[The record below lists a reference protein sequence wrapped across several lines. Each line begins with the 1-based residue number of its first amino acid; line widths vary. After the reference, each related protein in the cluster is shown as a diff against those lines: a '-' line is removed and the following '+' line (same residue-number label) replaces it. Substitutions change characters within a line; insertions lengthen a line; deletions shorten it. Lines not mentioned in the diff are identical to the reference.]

1 MSHLQHP
8 VCSRRSVALTAC
20 GWALLAIFVATSAW
34 IGDPA
39 AHVRL
44 FECAYLLG
52 MVGFALLVW
61 VVHRNAHPRGRWMLW
76 FAGCV
81 ALRVGLAAVTPSD
94 DLYRY
99 AWEGEVQLA
108 GYNPFIH
115 APDDPLL
122 APLRDADWVH
132 INHPAYKTIYS
143 PVAQWVFVATASL
156 SHSIYAIKAV
166 LVAFDLV
173 TIGLLA
179 GWLKRKGRSPHIAFA
194 YGLCPLVLT
203 AFGIQGHLD
212 SLMLAGL
219 AGAGWA
225 LAAKRPYRAAV
236 LIGLAIAV
244 KPVALLAAGW
254 LIVTR
259 WRAGVV
265 CLAVAAATYLPY
277 LSAGLGLFESLGR
290 FSTEQEFFGLWQTL
304 ASPRIGKRP
313 AMVVGCTLLVIHLA
327 WARRRKQQFDEYLGS
342 AFGLLVLVM
351 PVVHFWYVSWVWLL
365 AALRPSIAWLTLT
378 GTLVFCFEAERIRH
392 LTGQWQMPE
401 WVWYA
406 VYLPFVV
413 VALVDNARRAAENSS
428 GDG

>member
-1 MSHLQHP
+1 M
-8 VCSRRSVALTAC
+8 
-20 GWALLAIFVATSAW
+20 FVVTSAW

-39 AHVRL
+39 AHVRW
-44 FECAYLLG
+44 FECAYLVG

-61 VVHRNAHPRGRWMLW
+61 VVHRNAHPHGRWLLW
-76 FAGCV
+76 FVGCV

-99 AWEGEVQLA
+99 SWEGRVQLA
-108 GYNPFIH
+108 GYNPFGH
-115 APDDPLL
+115 PPDDPAL
-122 APLRDADWVH
+122 AHLRDSDWAD
-132 INHPAYKTIYS
+132 INHPTYKAIYS
-143 PVAQWVFVATASL
+143 PVAQWVFLATAAL
-156 SHSIYAIKAV
+156 SSSVYVFKAV
-166 LVAFDLV
+166 MVAFDLL
-173 TIGLLA
+173 TIRFLA

-236 LIGLAIAV
+236 LIGLAVAV

-259 WRAGVV
+259 WRAGLV

-277 LSAGLGLFESLGR
+277 LSAGVGLFESLGR
-290 FSTEQEFFGLWQTL
+290 FSTEQEFFGFWQTL
-304 ASPRIGKRP
+304 VSPRIGKRL
-313 AMVVGCTLLVIHLA
+313 AMGVGCALLLVHLA
-327 WARRRKQQFDEYLGS
+327 WARRRRQPFDEYLGS
-342 AFGLLVLVM
+342 ALGLLVLVM

-378 GTLVFCFEAERIRH
+378 ATMVFCFEAERVRH
-392 LTGQWQMPE
+392 RTGQWEMPE

-406 VYLPFVV
+406 VYVPFIAVV
-413 VALVDNARRAAENSS
+413 VVDTARRTADNPAGN
-428 GDG
+428 D

>member
-1 MSHLQHP
+1 MSHLRHP
-8 VCSRRSVALTAC
+8 SCSPRWAALTAC
-20 GWALLAIFVATSAW
+20 GWALLAIFVAASAW
-34 IGDPA
+34 MSDPA

-44 FECAYLLG
+44 FECAYLVG
-52 MVGFALLVW
+52 VVGFALLVW
-61 VVHRNAHPRGRWMLW
+61 VVHRSTHAQGRWMLW
-76 FAGCV
+76 FAGCI
-81 ALRVGLAAVTPSD
+81 ALRAGLAAVTPSD

-99 AWEGEVQLA
+99 TWEGRVQLA
-108 GYNPFIH
+108 GYNPFNH

-122 APLRDADWVH
+122 VPLRDSDWAH
-132 INHPAYKTIYS
+132 INHPSYKTIYS
-143 PVAQWVFVATASL
+143 PVAQWVFLATAAL
-156 SHSIYAIKAV
+156 SSSIYAFKAV
-166 LVAFDLV
+166 LVMFDLLTV
-173 TIGLLA
+173 WLLA

-259 WRAGVV
+259 WRAGLV

-277 LSAGLGLFESLGR
+277 LSAGGGLFESLAR
-290 FSTEQEFFGLWQTL
+290 FSTEQEFFGFWQTL
-304 ASPRIGKRP
+304 ASPWIGRRP
-313 AMVVGCTLLVIHLA
+313 AMVVGCGLLMIHLA
-327 WARRRKQQFDEYLGS
+327 WARRRKLPFDEYLGS

-351 PVVHFWYVSWVWLL
+351 PVVHFWYISWVWLT
-365 AALRPSIAWLTLT
+365 AALRPSLAWLTLT
-378 GTLVFCFEAERIRH
+378 GTMVFCFEAERIRH
-392 LTGQWQMPE
+392 CTGQWEMPE

-406 VYLPFVV
+406 VYVPFVAV
-413 VALVDNARRAAENSS
+413 VVVDTARRAPDN
-428 GDG
+428 GPGNG